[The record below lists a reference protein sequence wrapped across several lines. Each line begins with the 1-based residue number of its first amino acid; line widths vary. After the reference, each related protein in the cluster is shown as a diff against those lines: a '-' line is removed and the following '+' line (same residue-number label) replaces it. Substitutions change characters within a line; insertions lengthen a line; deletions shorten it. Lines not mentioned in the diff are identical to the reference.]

1 MPLNVAMQMDAIES
15 INIDSDTTFVL
26 GLEAQ
31 KRGYN
36 LYYYMP
42 ESLSLKNGEVFAD
55 VQKITLRREK
65 DNHFTLGES
74 QLIRLDTMDV
84 VLMRQDPPYDM
95 KYLTYTYM
103 LDKIHPQTFVVNNP
117 AEVRNCPEKLFV
129 TNFTQFTPPTLI
141 SADINAIVAFAKE
154 QGEIVL
160 KPLYAHGGADVF
172 KISDDLKEV
181 ANQLIAKYKTP
192 IIAQKFIAGVSQG
205 DKRIILIDGEVAGAI
220 NRVPKEGSILSN
232 LVQGGTGEK
241 ATLTDREKQIC
252 QVLKPE
258 LKSRGLI
265 LAGIDVIDGYLTEI
279 NVTSPTGLQVINRL
293 DDVCLES
300 DIWDVIESKILK
312 NKQ

>member
-1 MPLNVAMQMDAIES
+1 MDAIES
-15 INIDSDTTFVL
+15 INIDSDTSFVL

-31 KRGYN
+31 KRGHN

-65 DNHFTLGES
+65 DNHFSLSES
-74 QLIRLDTMDV
+74 ELIKLETMDV
-84 VLMRQDPPYDM
+84 VLIRQDPPYDM

-103 LDKIHPQTFVVNNP
+103 LDKIHPKTLVVNNP

-129 TNFTQFTPPTLI
+129 TNFKEFTPPTLI
-141 SADINAIVAFAKE
+141 SADIKALAAFATE

-172 KISDDLKEV
+172 KIDGDLEEA
-181 ANQLIAKYKTP
+181 ANNLIAKYKTP
-192 IIAQKFIAGVSQG
+192 IIAQKFIKGVSKG

-220 NRVPKEGSILSN
+220 NRVPQDGSILSN

-241 ATLTDREKQIC
+241 TTLTDREKQIC
-252 QVLKPE
+252 EVLKPH
-258 LKSRGLI
+258 LKKRGLI

-279 NVTSPTGLQVINRL
+279 NVTSPTGVQAINRL
-293 DDVCLES
+293 DNVCLEA
-300 DIWDVIESKILK
+300 DVWDVIESKLLPP
-312 NKQ
+312 Q